1 MTTFLGFDGNGGEAV
16 LSHVSAC
23 RQRNHDLDPT
33 IFFLFFF
40 FFSLPLNSRTYLEQK
55 KNIFIP
61 SIVVY

>member
-1 MTTFLGFDGNGGEAV
+1 MTTFLGFDGIGGEAV
-16 LSHVSAC
+16 LSHVNTR

-33 IFFLFFF
+33 IFFLFSF
-40 FFSLPLNSRTYLEQK
+40 FFSLPLNSRAYLDE